1 MIVCFGEIMLRLSPP
16 DGLRLVQTHTFDA
29 GFGGSEANVAVSLAQ
44 LGLASTYVTR
54 VPDNDLGRA
63 ALGAVARYG
72 VDTGGSIFGG
82 ARMGI
87 YFIEFGA
94 GRRGSKVLY
103 DRQDSGMA
111 TLKPGMID
119 WRRTLENASWLHWSG
134 ITPALSQS
142 AADATLEALEI
153 AAALH
158 LRVSCDLNYR
168 DKLWQ
173 YGKTPAEIM
182 SPLMAYTD
190 VLLVDVNAFDLYF
203 GIRET
208 DEPTLLQSVA
218 QRFPRLRHLA
228 MSSREGLS
236 ASHNTYRG
244 VLYDGQHCHHSRT
257 HELPDMLDRIGGGDA
272 FMAGLIFGLQQFPD
286 NPPEIIEFAVAAAAL
301 KHYIK
306 GDFNLSS
313 EREVRA
319 LMGGEMGGRVSR

>member
-1 MIVCFGEIMLRLSPP
+1 MVICFGEIMLRLSPP
-16 DGLRLVQTHTFDA
+16 DGLRLVQTPTFDA

-44 LGLASTYVTR
+44 LGQNAAYVTR

-72 VDTGGSIFGG
+72 VNTRSSVFGG
-82 ARMGI
+82 ARMGV

-111 TLKPGMID
+111 TLQRGMID
-119 WRRTLENASWLHWSG
+119 WQRVLANATWLHWSG
-134 ITPALSQS
+134 ITPALSPE
-142 AADATLEALEI
+142 AADATLEALEV
-153 AAALH
+153 AHALNI
-158 LRVSCDLNYR
+158 RVSCDLNYR

-173 YGKTPAEIM
+173 YGKTPAQVM
-182 SPLMAYTD
+182 PPLMAYTQV
-190 VLLVDVNAFDLYF
+190 VLGDVNAFDLYF
-203 GIRET
+203 GIREANET
-208 DEPTLLQSVA
+208 TLLQAVA
-218 QRFPRLRHLA
+218 ARFPSLRQLA
-228 MSSREGLS
+228 MSSREGHS

-244 VLYDGQHCHHSRT
+244 VLYDGRHCYHSRT

-272 FMAGLIFGLQQFPD
+272 FMAGLIFGLQQFPSD
-286 NPPEIIEFAVAAAAL
+286 PQAIIEFAVAAAAL

-313 EREVRA
+313 EKEVRA